1 MDHPIVSR
9 EDWLTARRA
18 LLAKEKALTRL
29 GDDLAAQRRALP
41 WVEVEKPYTFD
52 GPDGPLSLGDLFAG
66 RSQLFVKHFMMGP
79 GQTEQCV
86 GCAFEA
92 DHMAGILVH
101 LENHDLSY
109 AAIARA
115 PIAEIEAYKSRMG
128 WTFPFVSSFHSD
140 FNYDFNVS
148 YTPQQIAEQRALYN
162 FRETD
167 PGLEDQSGNSV
178 FYKDETG
185 RIFLTYSCFSRGGE
199 RFLGA
204 YAYIDVTPLGRQ
216 ENGPT
221 GSLADWV
228 RPHDM
233 YGQGGEVARSG
244 RYHPPT
250 CGCGAHK

>member
-1 MDHPIVSR
+1 MDHSIVSR

-29 GDDLAAQRRALP
+29 GDDLAAERRALP
-41 WVEVEKPYTFD
+41 WVEVDKAYLFD
-52 GPDGPLSLGDLFAG
+52 GPDGPLSLSDLFAG

-109 AAIARA
+109 AAVARA
-115 PIAEIEAYKSRMG
+115 PIAEIEAYKARMG
-128 WTFPFVSSFHSD
+128 WDFPFVSSFRSD

-148 YTPQQIAEQRALYN
+148 YTPQQITEGRALYN
-162 FRETD
+162 FRRTD
-167 PGLEDQSGNSV
+167 PGLEDQSGDSV
-178 FYKDETG
+178 FYKDEAG
-185 RIFLTYSCFSRGGE
+185 RIFHTYSCFSRGGE
-199 RFLGA
+199 AFLGA
-204 YAYIDVTPLGRQ
+204 YAYIDATPKGR
-216 ENGPT
+216 EEDGPT

-233 YGQGGEVARSG
+233 YGQGGEVANTG
-244 RYHPPT
+244 RYHPT
-250 CGCGAHK
+250 ACGCGAHK